1 VTLAQE
7 EIQPRRRVDA
17 CSALQY
23 NASHGGPNV
32 EAQVTV
38 RIPEDLKR
46 ALDEASRAM
55 QRKNSEIVRMALR
68 AFLEGSSGPVS
79 RPADGVR
86 GLLGSLESGMPH
98 LAERH
103 REYVLESLKNGR

>member
-1 VTLAQE
+1 M
-7 EIQPRRRVDA
+7 
-17 CSALQY
+17 
-23 NASHGGPNV
+23 

-46 ALDEASRAM
+46 ALDEASRKM

-68 AFLEGSSGPVS
+68 AFLQGAPGRGT
-79 RPADGVR
+79 RPSDRVR
-86 GLLGSLESGMPH
+86 GLVGSLESGVPH

-103 REYVLESLKNGR
+103 REYVVKSLKHGR